1 MDIIQISVKLNK
13 QLVQINRNFV
23 VCFIVTAIVS
33 WILPKTFP
41 GFDDYPEFVIID
53 IIEVTVFF
61 GIFFILF
68 YRNNGSR
75 YRQMERSSVKK
86 KLIKLTSILG
96 IGVILLIL
104 AKWISMYYFLTINW
118 EPFGASLMSSVIAIP
133 VYMAV
138 VTITLQKT
146 KTF

>member
-1 MDIIQISVKLNK
+1 MKLNK

-41 GFDDYPEFVIID
+41 GFDNYPEFVIIH
-53 IIEVTVFF
+53 IIEVTIFF

-75 YRQMERSSVKK
+75 YRQTDRSSVKRE
-86 KLIKLTSILG
+86 LIKLTFILG
-96 IGVILLIL
+96 IGVIPLIL

-118 EPFGASLMSSVIAIP
+118 EPFGASLISSIIAIL
-133 VYMAV
+133 VYMV
-138 VTITLQKT
+138 FVTIILRKMKT
-146 KTF
+146 PPTIV